1 MAQVLAAVDLT
12 PLGRKVADRGR
23 MIAEGLGAELSL
35 VHVVEPL
42 GETFIGADVARLLFD
57 QRKRAVEEL
66 AEWCG
71 SRSEVPVNVT
81 VLKGS
86 PAWEI
91 VRLGKKSELVVVGSS
106 SLDSEGVGPTSLRVV
121 EGHRGDVLVVRR
133 QPRVPYRRIVVA
145 TDMSEASV
153 AGVEFALRMAPE
165 ADITLVHG
173 LPSRFDTYMAEAGMF
188 PEEIEAVRDQRRHAG
203 EEALDSF
210 GSRWGERVRT
220 VISEGPPGAVV
231 QEVARRRSADLVV
244 VSSRGAG
251 ATKMVLLGTI
261 AARVLES
268 VPTDVAIARVPGE
281 FRRP

>member
-23 MIAEGLGAELSL
+23 MIAEQMGAELSL
-35 VHVVEPL
+35 LHVVEPL

-57 QRKRAVEEL
+57 QRKKAVGEL
-66 AEWCG
+66 TEWCR
-71 SRSEVPVNVT
+71 SRSEVPIEVA

-91 VRLGKKSELVVVGSS
+91 VRLGKKAELVVVGSS

-145 TDMSEASV
+145 TDMSEASA
-153 AGVEFALRMAPE
+153 AGVEFAFRIAPE

-173 LPSRFDTYMAEAGMF
+173 LPSRFDAYMAEAGMF
-188 PEEIEAVRDQRRHAG
+188 PEEIERVRGQRQEAG
-203 EEALDSF
+203 EKSMASF
-210 GSRWGERVRT
+210 AARWGDRVRT
-220 VISEGPPGAVV
+220 AVSEGPPGAVV

-268 VPTDVAIARVPGE
+268 VPTDVAVARVPGD